1 MSSLVNTA
9 GVITRAI
16 EPALA
21 IARQTACPTL
31 MNFAARDRMFTK
43 RNRNIEWIVDVGGAQ
58 ATVEDITTNGIATDQ
73 DTTVAASLPI
83 AAQRIKHQFSLS
95 RILAAEAALLAPE
108 ELADLFQASVIRGVT
123 AICRQLNTF
132 IHSGT
137 GLPATASITGLT
149 NLSTTANVAT
159 GTYAGIDR
167 ALRTSWRISQLN
179 GGSPTATPR
188 PLTVD
193 LLLALNEALQIRESY
208 FDMIVMH
215 PSVATRYARLFIA
228 TAGGFGLTPDEEANG
243 LSKVELGLGGRYW
256 NGIPIIEDPQCAI
269 DRVYTLNSSEMAIW
283 SFAVDTGDD
292 MANTALIDPSVTYGI
307 NIHLAELP
315 SLNSANRVF
324 ELYTLPQFQVRNL
337 MAVGAIID
345 LNLL

>member
-31 MNFAARDRMFTK
+31 MNLAARDRMFTK

-58 ATVEDITTNGIATDQ
+58 ATVEDIIANGAITAQ
-73 DTTVAASLPI
+73 DTTVPASLPI
-83 AAQRIKHQFSLS
+83 ASQRIKHQFSLS

-123 AICRQLNTF
+123 AICRQLNTL
-132 IHSGT
+132 IHSGAGT
-137 GLPATASITGLT
+137 TATASITGLT
-149 NLSTTANVAT
+149 NLTTTANVAA
-159 GTYAGIDR
+159 GTYAGIGRD
-167 ALRTSWRISQLN
+167 TQTNWRVVQLN
-179 GGSPTATPR
+179 GATVLR
-188 PLTVD
+188 PLTID

-215 PSVATRYARLFIA
+215 PSMATRYARLFIA
-228 TAGGFGLTPDEEANG
+228 TAGAFGLTPDEEANG

-269 DRVYTLNSSEMAIW
+269 DRVYTLNSSELGLW

-345 LNLL
+345 LNIL

>member
-31 MNFAARDRMFTK
+31 MNLAARDRMFTK
-43 RNRNIEWIVDVGGAQ
+43 RNRTIEWIVDVGGAQ
-58 ATVEDITTNGIATDQ
+58 ATVEDIIANGAITTQ
-73 DTTVAASLPI
+73 DTTVPASLPI
-83 AAQRIKHQFSLS
+83 ASQRIKHQFSLS

-132 IHSGT
+132 IHTGDGT
-137 GLPATASITGLT
+137 TAAASITGLT
-149 NLSTTANVAT
+149 NLTQTANVAA
-159 GTYAGIDR
+159 GSYAGQ
-167 ALRTSWRISQLN
+167 ARTQTNWRVVQLN
-179 GGSPTATPR
+179 NAEVAR
-188 PLTVD
+188 PLTID
-193 LLLALNEALQIRESY
+193 LLLGLNEALQIRESY

-256 NGIPIIEDPQCAI
+256 NGIPIVEDPQCAI
-269 DRVYTLNSSEMAIW
+269 DRVYTLNSSELGLW

-315 SLNSANRVF
+315 SMNSANRVF

-337 MAVGAIID
+337 MAVGAIIN